1 MKDRTNCITDNN
13 KNQTA
18 MSVKIIFEGVSGR
31 CRVEFTRAGLFHRIR
46 FERVSS
52 MVGYCKE
59 FRIPVRMRDCV
70 SE

>member
-1 MKDRTNCITDNN
+1 
-13 KNQTA
+13 